1 MSEDYSDDGSQT
13 STIEI
18 DLVYMSKAEIEFSDF
33 THDKSFASPT
43 SSCS

>member
-1 MSEDYSDDGSQT
+1 MSEDYSDDGSQA

-18 DLVYMSKAEIEFSDF
+18 ELVYMSEAEIEFSDF
-33 THDKSFASPT
+33 TLDKSFAGST